1 MILVKAGGGRDVAWD
16 AIGRDLASFNGSE
29 TFIVVHGASVLR
41 DEIAARLSVPVRTVV
56 SPSGVPSVYT
66 DDEAME
72 VFLMAYAGVANK
84 TIVAALHRHGLN
96 AVGLTGVDGRLW
108 EAKAKKDLMV
118 RENGK
123 TLLLRDNRTG
133 RVERSNTHLV
143 RLLTGH
149 GYLPVI
155 CAPAISEGHD
165 IVNTDND
172 WAAAVMAG
180 DLGIREIV
188 YLFEAPGFLR
198 DPEKPETLIPRI
210 DRSRIEE
217 HMAFA
222 AGRMKK
228 KLLGAKKALE
238 SGVSAVYFGDG
249 RIENP
254 VRSALEGKGT
264 VIS

>member
-1 MILVKAGGGRDVAWD
+1 MILIKAGGGKNVNWET
-16 AIGRDLASFNGSE
+16 IGRDLASYGSDE
-29 TFIVVHGASVLR
+29 SFVVVHGASVLR

-66 DDEAME
+66 DDQAIE

-84 TIVAALHRHGLN
+84 NIVAALQRCGLN

-108 EAKAKKDLMV
+108 QAKAKKDLMV

-123 TLLLRDNRTG
+123 TLLLRNNRTG
-133 RVERSNTHLV
+133 RVERTNASLV
-143 RLLTGH
+143 RLLSDN

-155 CAPAISEGHD
+155 CAPAISEEGD

-172 WAAAVMAG
+172 WASAVMAG
-180 DLGIREIV
+180 DLGIKKAV
-188 YLFEAPGFLR
+188 YLFEAPGLLS
-198 DPEKPETLIPRI
+198 DAKNPETLIPRI
-210 DRSRIEE
+210 DRARIDE
-217 HMAFA
+217 HMTFA
-222 AGRMKK
+222 EGRMKK
-228 KLLGAKKALE
+228 KLLGAKRALE
-238 SGVSAVYFGDG
+238 AGVGAVYFGDG

-254 VRSALEGKGT
+254 IRSALDGKGT